1 MATVKIDKEKIKFQ
15 IEQLRADNTTFAV
28 QAAAF
33 NLAAFIFIAFG
44 YSLIPIPTE
53 YAITASAVIFVLA
66 VGFTI
71 YMIAA
76 NFLRFRKIR
85 QLEKKI

>member
-1 MATVKIDKEKIKFQ
+1 MKNDKEKIKFQ

-28 QAAAF
+28 QATAF

-53 YAITASAVIFVLA
+53 FAITASAVIFVLA
-66 VGFTI
+66 VGFTV
-71 YMIAA
+71 YMAA
-76 NFLRFRKIR
+76 GNFLRFRKIR
-85 QLEKKI
+85 GLEKKV